1 MDGGVVL
8 PLNIIINIFR
18 WLPSSLSYR
27 ASYQIVI
34 APNCPKLCSVC
45 SIPRVQQ
52 MVIKKTNEEWLVEL
66 ELHCVY
72 LFQTFWTHNFLRR
85 PLSECQWCL
94 VSGDRMPETWRT
106 SSRSRGKGVYQ
117 GGLSLVAETCNV
129 LWLVNTVWALIVP
142 WRWRSGG
149 QWMLMKGVNT
159 LLLWTESILALQFA
173 NFIVITDQCLNEV
186 KLKRGCCDT

>member
-142 WRWRSGG
+142 WRWRRTMNANEGCKYSTT
-149 QWMLMKGVNT
+149 VNWVHPCLT
-159 LLLWTESILALQFA
+159 ICQ
-173 NFIVITDQCLNEV
+173 FIVITDQCLNEV
-186 KLKRGCCDT
+186 KLKRVCCDT

>member
-1 MDGGVVL
+1 MATFIPFL
-8 PLNIIINIFR
+8 
-18 WLPSSLSYR
+18 SSLLSDCYR
-27 ASYQIVI
+27 AKL
-34 APNCPKLCSVC
+34 PKTVLSAVC
-45 SIPRVQQ
+45 STPRVQQ
-52 MVIKKTNEEWLVEL
+52 MVIKKTNEEWLVDL

-117 GGLSLVAETCNV
+117 GGLSLVAGTYNA
-129 LWLVNTVWALIVP
+129 LWLVNTVRAG
-142 WRWRSGG
+142 SHDFDGG

-159 LLLWTESILALQFA
+159 KDTTVTSVDHSLTVCQFYS
-173 NFIVITDQCLNEV
+173 DQCQWSETGKSVHVLW
-186 KLKRGCCDT
+186 

>member
-186 KLKRGCCDT
+186 KLKRVCCDT

>member
-117 GGLSLVAETCNV
+117 GGLSLVAETYNV

-173 NFIVITDQCLNEV
+173 SL
-186 KLKRGCCDT
+186 